1 MDTFLSVLILTG
13 NNMQDQNKNHCLLT
27 NYTAIHVNILNKSI
41 LFFLNIYKGK
51 YMYISIIVL
60 LSI

>member
-1 MDTFLSVLILTG
+1 MFILIG

-27 NYTAIHVNILNKSI
+27 NSTAIHVNILNKSI